1 MNTSSET
8 ARIEGRE
15 AMVAAII
22 ELLDQSRQRVRIH
35 APLLDAGVWADQRVV
50 DAIRGFVTG
59 RSHRELQLLLGHDVE
74 LMRDHAA
81 VVALHQRLPTL
92 LHVRSPQADESL
104 PEPRLFMLADNGGLL
119 LGDID
124 LRSAGAE
131 FTAASAGIARM
142 LGERFDQAWLRANP
156 LTGLRALG
164 L

>member
-22 ELLDQSRQRVRIH
+22 ELLGQSRQRVRIH

-59 RSHRELQLLLGHDVE
+59 RSHRELQLLLGHGVE
-74 LMRDHAA
+74 LMRDQAA
-81 VVALHQRLPTL
+81 LVALHQRLPTL

-104 PEPRLFMLADNGGLL
+104 PEPHLFLLADNGGLL
-119 LGDID
+119 LGDVD
-124 LRSAGAE
+124 PRASGAE
-131 FTAASAGIARM
+131 FTHAEAGTARV
-142 LGERFDQAWLRANP
+142 LAERFDQAWLRAKP
-156 LTGLRALG
+156 MTGLRALG